1 MPNSFESYYQEM
13 GRAGRDGNE
22 SKCLLFYSPG
32 DRKAI
37 EFLVSTTN
45 LDKNKLSESLRK
57 LFDRPVPDPGK
68 MTSEEIK
75 VEIENCKKRIYQLI
89 DKIDKTN
96 QELGI

>member
-1 MPNSFESYYQEM
+1 MNGNVALSVNSYFWNREWRIKKNHM
-13 GRAGRDGNE
+13 
-22 SKCLLFYSPG
+22 
-32 DRKAI
+32 
-37 EFLVSTTN
+37 TTAEQIKK
-45 LDKNKLSESLRK
+45 DLSESLRK

-96 QELGI
+96 QELEI

>member
-1 MPNSFESYYQEM
+1 M
-13 GRAGRDGNE
+13 
-22 SKCLLFYSPG
+22 
-32 DRKAI
+32 
-37 EFLVSTTN
+37 TTAEQIKK
-45 LDKNKLSESLRK
+45 DLSESLRK
-57 LFDRPVPDPGK
+57 LFDRSVPDPGK

>member
-1 MPNSFESYYQEM
+1 M
-13 GRAGRDGNE
+13 
-22 SKCLLFYSPG
+22 
-32 DRKAI
+32 
-37 EFLVSTTN
+37 TTAEQIKK
-45 LDKNKLSESLRK
+45 DLSESLSK
-57 LFDRPVPDPGK
+57 LFNRPVPDSCK